1 MGCLWT
7 FFLAILTF
15 VLVAGGTWCAMI
27 CEVPLWESVPNGL
40 GYILGKDGAI
50 QWAAC
55 LYGFLARTSPSQSA
69 PSSQNIVMPN
79 RGVLITMK
87 KTPRQN
93 KPLE

>member
-27 CEVPLWESVPNGL
+27 CEVPLWEIVPDGL
-40 GYILGKDGAI
+40 GYILGKEGAI

-55 LYGFLARTSPSQSA
+55 LYGFLGAYFTIAIRAVIAETRSA
-69 PSSQNIVMPN
+69 KSWRPDHDEKDVSS
-79 RGVLITMK
+79 K
-87 KTPRQN
+87 
-93 KPLE
+93 

>member
-27 CEVPLWESVPNGL
+27 CEVPLWEILPCSF
-40 GYILGKDGAI
+40 GYVLGKDGAI

-55 LYGFLARTSPSQSA
+55 LYGFFGAYFVIAIRAVIAETRSAKSWRSDHDEKDA
-69 PSSQNIVMPN
+69 PS
-79 RGVLITMK
+79 K
-87 KTPRQN
+87 
-93 KPLE
+93 